1 MIMVNVNHP
10 LLSIIKRQNLYE
22 SVLLIDKLVGILI
35 SSKIETNTCTVYR
48 FR

>member
-22 SVLLIDKLVGILI
+22 SVIDKLVGILI